1 MVVFDRPE
9 STVVIQPMPKPLN
22 LIVACAENRVIGRQG
37 RLPWSIP
44 EDMAHFHRMT
54 AGQVVVLGRIC
65 YETWPRV
72 RDDGRLPVVITRDQS
87 LAQPNVRITNNVAE
101 ALAIAQDLPG
111 EIMICGG
118 QRIYEETL
126 PLADRIYLTLVHA
139 EVPGDTFFPDW
150 RHLAWRETERR
161 ESADANHRYTF
172 STLERVCD

>member
-1 MVVFDRPE
+1 
-9 STVVIQPMPKPLN
+9 MPKPLN
-22 LIVACAENRVIGRQG
+22 LIVACSENRVIGRDG

-54 AGQVVVLGRIC
+54 AGQIVVLGRVC

-72 RDDGRLPVVITRDQS
+72 RDDNRKPVVITRDQS
-87 LAQPNVRITNNVAE
+87 LAQPNVRITNNVPE
-101 ALAIAQDLPG
+101 AIAIAQKLPG

-139 EVPGDTFFPDW
+139 DVPGDTFFPEW
-150 RHLAWRETERR
+150 RHLQWRETDRR
-161 ESADANHRYTF
+161 ESADANYRYTF
-172 STLERVCD
+172 STLARVRD